1 MSNNTEAP
9 MTNQL
14 EYYDLEHVYDEQ
26 ISPLMK
32 QIIDICKAHRLPMIA
47 SFAFK
52 NCEEKG
58 AGDCSTL
65 LTYEGRNVT
74 KFTQALNII
83 RHQPLVSTI
92 TIVTKDEQQ

>member
-9 MTNQL
+9 MTTQI

-32 QIIDICKAHRLPMIA
+32 QIIEICKANKLPMIA

-52 NCEEKG
+52 NSEEKG

-65 LTYEGRNVT
+65 LIYEGRNVK
-74 KFTQALNII
+74 KFAQALNII

-92 TIVTKDEQQ
+92 TIVTKEGQ